1 MIKKKYLTSAISA
14 AIAVATSSAAVQSV
28 HADERIM
35 EEIMVTA
42 EKRSESLQT
51 LSQAVTAIT
60 ANDMDNKNVMSFVD
74 LSAIAPGVT
83 VAKNEGFKTII
94 SIRGVGNEANQNAT
108 ANPSVSYHMDGIY
121 IASPYALQTDFIDV
135 ERIEVLRGPQG
146 TLFGQNSTGGAIN
159 VISVKPNFEE
169 FSGKADLT
177 VGSYDLVNARATVN
191 VPFTDTLAMRTSV
204 NSLKQDGYT
213 DNVYNG
219 PSASAPYANIKG
231 EDMDNRDNFSVRTD
245 WLFAPTDRLSFRFLG
260 QYFTGESNGA
270 GIKGISDPTPGN
282 RNLSQD
288 TLSSYELDSEIYGLT
303 VEYETDFAV
312 IKSLTSY
319 QKDDI
324 TVLRDNDRHSFLTN
338 PEIQVAA
345 FLPEQNIQETYTQ
358 EFNIISSEPLWG
370 KVDWIVGMFYLDT
383 DIEITI
389 REEVDTGRDGQLNGY
404 ATTNPEVFFDGN
416 DNGFISDSNP
426 QRESL
431 SFYGQTTIALTDTV
445 RLITGLR
452 YTEDEVESTV
462 ANFFTSTP
470 DFLNPKTEDLTG
482 RVAVEWDSSDDTL
495 VYVSYTRG
503 LKPGGTNLTFAVSD
517 EALVKSDFEDEIID
531 AYEIGFKS
539 EFMDRRIRTN
549 VAAFYYDYTNLQFQG
564 TDFNEF
570 GSGVANIPSS
580 EIYGLEVEFTA
591 LIGDKFTLDAKL
603 GFSESEVSE
612 DFLALDNRLLI
623 EDVFLADGITPAKE
637 EIHGPTRDV
646 GGFLQNLNS
655 NELAKTPGVTTDIT
669 LSYDDELDAGG
680 FVGASVQYTYRG
692 QFEQRVFNNAE
703 VDNVP
708 SYDIVNLRMSYDS
721 QSAVWGVDLMA
732 LNVFDEDGVN
742 SSMTDV
748 FGVNETGLQ
757 YVPPRQY
764 TARVRYN
771 F

>member
-1 MIKKKYLTSAISA
+1 MIRKKYLTSAISA
-14 AIAVATSSAAVQSV
+14 ALAAAVSNAAVQSV
-28 HADERIM
+28 NAQERAI
-35 EEIMVTA
+35 EEVLVTA

-60 ANDMDNKNVMSFVD
+60 SRDMDTKNIMSFVD

-159 VISVKPNFEE
+159 VISVKPDFEE
-169 FSGKADLT
+169 FGGKADLT
-177 VGSYDLVNARATVN
+177 LGSYNLMNARATIN
-191 VPFTDTLAMRTSV
+191 VPFSDTLAMRTSA
-204 NSLKQDGYT
+204 NWLEQDGYT

-219 PSASAPYANIKG
+219 PSLSDPTVNIQG
-231 EDMDNRDNFSVRTD
+231 EDMDNRDNLSIRTD
-245 WLFAPTDRLSFRFLG
+245 WLFAPTDKLSFRFLG

-270 GIKGISDPTPGN
+270 GIKGIDDPTRGE

-288 TLSSYELDSEIYGLT
+288 TLSSYDLESEIYGLT
-303 VEYETDFAV
+303 IEYDAGFAT

-324 TVLRDNDRHSFLTN
+324 TVLRDNDRHSFITN
-338 PEIQVAA
+338 PEIQISA
-345 FLPEQNIQETYTQ
+345 FLPEQNIQETFTQ
-358 EFNIISSEPLWG
+358 EFNIISNEPLWG
-370 KVDWIVGMFYLDT
+370 RMDWIVGMFYLDT

-389 REEVDTGRDGQLNGY
+389 REELDAGRDGQLDGY
-404 ATTNPEVFFDGN
+404 ATSQPAVFGGDR
-416 DNGFISDSNP
+416 GFISDSNP

-431 SFYGQTTIALTDTV
+431 SFFGQTTLALTDTV

-462 ANFFTSTP
+462 ANFFTATP
-470 DFLNPKTEDLTG
+470 DFLNPSTEDLTG
-482 RVAVEWDSSDDTL
+482 RLAVEWDSSDDTL

-503 LKPGGTNLTFAVSD
+503 LKPGGTNLTFAVAD
-517 EALVKSDFEDEIID
+517 DALVRSDFEDETID

-549 VAAFYYDYTNLQFQG
+549 VAAFYYDYTNLQFQA

-570 GSGVANIPSS
+570 GSGVANIPAS

-591 LIGDKFTLDAKL
+591 LIGEKFTLDAKL

-612 DFLALDNRLLI
+612 DYLALDNRLLV
-623 EDVFLADGITPAKE
+623 EDVFLADGVTPAKE

-646 GGFLQNLNS
+646 GRFLQNLNG
-655 NELAKTPGVTTDIT
+655 NELAKTPGVTGDIT
-669 LSYDDELDAGG
+669 LSYKDELDAGG
-680 FVGASVQYTYRG
+680 SVGASVQYTYRG
-692 QFEQRVFNNAE
+692 EFEQRVFNNPE
-703 VDNVP
+703 VDDVG
-708 SYDIVNLRMSYDS
+708 SYDIVNLRVSYYSD
-721 QSAVWGVDLMA
+721 SAVWGIDLMA
-732 LNVFDEDGVN
+732 LNVLDEDGIN

-764 TARVRYN
+764 TARISYN